1 MLNLDLTSAFGE
13 RVARRLRE
21 ERIIW
26 LVTIDPDDVPQ
37 PTPVWFWWDGE
48 TVLIYSHAKQ
58 AKLRNIRRHPQ
69 VALHLDGDGQG
80 GDIIVFTGTARL
92 APDAPPA
99 HQHAAYAQKYQWG
112 FDRIGTT
119 PEQFAADY
127 AVALR
132 VTPEKVRGH

>member
-1 MLNLDLTSAFGE
+1 MLNLDLTTLFGE
-13 RVARRLRE
+13 RVTRRLRE

-26 LVTIDPDDVPQ
+26 LVTIDPDGLPQ

-48 TVLIYSHAKQ
+48 SFLIYSRAKQ
-58 AKLRNIRRHPQ
+58 AKLRNIHHHPQ
-69 VALHLDGDGQG
+69 VALHFDGDGQG
-80 GDIIVFTGTARL
+80 GDIIVITGTARL
-92 APDAPPA
+92 DSTALPA
-99 HQHAAYAQKYQWG
+99 HQHTEYAQKYQWG
-112 FDRIGTT
+112 FDRIGMT

>member
-26 LVTIDPDDVPQ
+26 LVTIDPDGVPQ

-48 TVLIYSHAKQ
+48 TFLIYSRPRRP
-58 AKLRNIRRHPQ
+58 KLRNIGRNPH
-69 VALHLDGDGQG
+69 VALHFDGDGQG
-80 GDIIVFTGTARL
+80 GDIIVFIGTARL
-92 APDAPPA
+92 DSTALPA
-99 HQHAAYAQKYQWG
+99 HQHTEYAQKYQWG
-112 FDRIGTT
+112 FERIGMT